1 MLKNLQILDKNH
13 LNQDLPVKTSS
24 RTIELSSFDRVDSS
38 GNIMSRTEITENSLD
53 LSDLFAKRLCL
64 VDGILA
70 EDNDMNREEF
80 RL

>member
-1 MLKNLQILDKNH
+1 
-13 LNQDLPVKTSS
+13 LPVKTSS

>member
-1 MLKNLQILDKNH
+1 
-13 LNQDLPVKTSS
+13 LPVKTSS

-64 VDGILA
+64 LDGILA
-70 EDNDMNREEF
+70 EDKDMNREEF
-80 RL
+80 KL